1 MLEQLNHVFYST
13 AAIAAEICSVCGIVL
28 LVLLIAFGK
37 KNKAYR
43 AASWGLTFLT
53 IIICFLFVYQAPAD
67 SFNLFNGLFQIS
79 PVSNFGKELILI
91 TTLGVLL
98 HIRVMKYDL
107 ESEYFI
113 ILLAIITGLL
123 FLLMANH
130 FVSIFIALETV
141 SICSYLL
148 VAMSGKTPNL
158 EAGIKYLIF
167 GAASTAIML
176 FGMSLFFGATGS
188 LNFSSELFQNNISQ
202 NQDWIILTALGLVLA
217 GPLFKLSAA
226 PFHIWAPDVYEATPT
241 PFVSFLAVV
250 PKIAA
255 IFLIKRLLES
265 IPIDTTTFLSIVV
278 FLSIFIGNF
287 AAISQENAKR
297 MMGYSGIAQAGFI
310 LIGLLAFQLSGFQAS
325 VFYLAIYIFMS
336 LGAFL
341 LLDIISKQ
349 TNSYR
354 FVDMAGLSQKF
365 VSFGVIGLIFMIG
378 LVGLPPASGFT
389 AKFLVFSSLYEQ
401 YSFSGQ
407 KILLGVLVFGLIN
420 TAVSI
425 YYYLKIPYFMFM
437 KKPQINLE
445 TQRIPVVQL
454 VYLSLL
460 AVIVLALFFAPQ
472 LVQERMEGLF

>member
-1 MLEQLNHVFYST
+1 LE
-13 AAIAAEICSVCGIVL
+13 A
-28 LVLLIAFGK
+28 
-37 KNKAYR
+37 
-43 AASWGLTFLT
+43 
-53 IIICFLFVYQAPAD
+53 
-67 SFNLFNGLFQIS
+67 
-79 PVSNFGKELILI
+79 
-91 TTLGVLL
+91 
-98 HIRVMKYDL
+98 
-107 ESEYFI
+107 EYFI
-113 ILLAIITGLL
+113 ILLAIIVGLL
-123 FLLMANH
+123 FLIMANH
-130 FVSIFIALETV
+130 FLSIFIALETV

-167 GAASTAIML
+167 GASSTAIML

-188 LNFSSELFQNNISQ
+188 LSFSSALFQNNISQ
-202 NQDWIILTALGLVLA
+202 NESWITLTALGLVLA

-278 FLSIFIGNF
+278 LLSIFIGNF

-310 LIGLLAFQLSGFQAS
+310 LIGLLAFQHSGFQAS
-325 VFYLAIYIFMS
+325 IFYLAIYIFMS

-349 TNSYR
+349 TNSYK

-365 VSFGVIGLIFMIG
+365 VSFGVIGLVFMIG

-389 AKFLVFSSLYEQ
+389 AKFLIFSSLYEQ

-407 KILLGVLVFGLIN
+407 KILLWVLVFGLIN

-460 AVIVLALFFAPQ
+460 AVIVLALFFAPKLIQ
-472 LVQERMEGLF
+472 ARMEGLF